1 MRSFF
6 HVIPAPRLCVIPANA
21 GILILV
27 FLGLFWSSFGFAT
40 EPQAPRLLE
49 VGVSDVFVP
58 QGFDDNDP
66 NVQVIVEGYFPNT
79 CYKLGP
85 IKVEQKEDRIKIT
98 PQAYFYHAPCLQVM
112 VHYTQEI
119 NLGILKA
126 GKYTLDIPSD
136 RPETTPMLPIAH
148 AENQGPDDYIYAP
161 IESARVVSK
170 ERPMVRLHGVF
181 SNSCMSLDRV
191 VTHSESNRVVAI
203 LPIAKY
209 ENNGA
214 CLDVLTPFHKDVQIK
229 DPLKGRTLLHV
240 RSLNGNAVN
249 VIEAF

>member
-1 MRSFF
+1 MKSFF
-6 HVIPAPRLCVIPANA
+6 HVIPVSHVIPANA
-21 GILILV
+21 GILMLV
-27 FLGLFWSSFGFAT
+27 FLGLFCSSFGFAT

-58 QGFDDNDP
+58 QGFDDND
-66 NVQVIVEGYFPNT
+66 NAQVVVEGIFPTT

-85 IKVEQKEDRIKIT
+85 VKVDINEDTIKIT
-98 PQAYFYHAPCLQVM
+98 PQAYFYHGPCLQVM
-112 VHYTQEI
+112 VPYKQEI

-126 GKYTLDIPSD
+126 GTYKLNILPDCPENRHTLS
-136 RPETTPMLPIAH
+136 IAH
-148 AENQGPDDYIYAP
+148 STNSGPDDYLYAP

-170 ERPMVRLHGVF
+170 ERPTVRLHGVF

-240 RSLNGNAVN
+240 RSLNGTAVN
-249 VIEAF
+249 VIEDF